1 LLLFLKDFTS
11 TLHILL
17 NIFRPK
23 VAGTGTVPKNG
34 PKLVLFIARL
44 FIVSPFV
51 FDAYQ
56 MVYGWPDERN
66 LIETKVKV
74 GSTLAS
80 MTALYYITAQIGA
93 SVTFLFR

>member
-11 TLHILL
+11 ILYILL

-34 PKLVLFIARL
+34 PELVLFIARL

-51 FDAYQ
+51 FDAFQ
-56 MVYGWPDERN
+56 MMYRWPEERN
-66 LIETKVKV
+66 LIENKVKV

-80 MTALYYITAQIGA
+80 MTALFYITAQIAA
-93 SVTFLFR
+93 SIIFLFR